1 MSAEVEVKWAEEG
14 PLYIDLRAHTN
25 STHGAVLKAFRTP
38 PDGEPC
44 QAEADGAQVG
54 DVLVGLNAK
63 SVETMLFMD
72 IIGHIKSCEWPLTMR
87 FRRPVES
94 KRRSWGDM
102 LSVPGKAIS
111 DAVGK
116 ESKEN
121 VPSNSSNKK
130 VGALPLP
137 TSSMP
142 FGSGATAV
150 RRGSLTSG
158 WGSLK
163 DKMSIQGLRESMSS
177 IGGST
182 VRSAANEERELEQL
196 LESVKLIGGPHH
208 TDLIVAKASDA
219 SGTERYIGGAGD
231 KGKLSLSW
239 HRATSGGKFMT
250 ITDVQ
255 GGFYQPSA
263 DDIGAHVCLKVHLT
277 SNEELSSYSEVGPIT
292 VDPKLLELVEE
303 NMRDGEARFAVT
315 LRSAPKAKH
324 FLICDT
330 DRICLCRC
338 GPLGGEDAGEEIVGN
353 DRGMESEERGEGEE
367 GGEDDEEEAEVLVHN
382 AYYNERLQVLLDPVN
397 VCCFGVSFATT
408 STADGGAAA
417 PTSPGAAVGETEEE
431 ETTGDRYEVETE
443 QLLTDSA
450 RTRDVIALTIR
461 EMRKAAIGDEREE
474 VAVGAELDNNLK
486 DVLLLQQEQLA
497 AATAAAAAAALAI
510 NNAVLEEEDDAEE
523 EDAAA
528 TATAAAAAAALGIST
543 DLGAS
548 EELKLEQL
556 ALLRAKRE
564 ANEQKR
570 EGLQP
575 LVRTWDELVRS
586 RQLLQLELRVLG
598 EEKAVV
604 SGCVTG
610 EEGGV
615 VELEGLLTEAREH
628 KSKQEHMLSSAS
640 AEAMQ
645 VKRQLVE
652 VSESCQVAASQLLA
666 SQEKVRYYEATNE
679 GLHKDCTSLT
689 ATLEELDEDG
699 LRRDVS
705 NLKDKVKAAEAEL
718 KERRQELTARM
729 GECLQMT
736 KEVQEV
742 GRESTMARS
751 KIQIRSSKL
760 DEQLEKI
767 GRLERELVQRES
779 DGTFASTQQAQR
791 MQARVSGALSDLE
804 RVRVDMKEA
813 ASARDAVHDQL
824 SASEEKA
831 AAEEARVTELKDET
845 THWKE
850 EAEKMQQDLK
860 RLLKKGDLGNIEKRL
875 ARREQ
880 MAVDLKAELET
891 VKSSKSDLVDYQAAL
906 AGLRG
911 KGAKGAKGE
920 ESTVV
925 ERARAADGLLERHH
939 SLEVSVAMKKDKLKT
954 QEFTLQQVQEVNRE
968 MVRRIESLEAQ
979 LDVDEFKGS
988 SHSQHLPP
996 PSPAGGKDMVRV
1008 RVSVGADTRDT
1019 YSMRC
1024 EKSMPVSWLLSEVIR
1039 QHTEKKSIDD
1049 PGIVG
1054 LIIPGEK
1061 HALDLCENIGR
1072 CLSDGDRVKAVLM

>member
-1 MSAEVEVKWAEEG
+1 MAEVEVIWAEEG
-14 PLYIDLRAHTN
+14 PLYIDLRANTN

-54 DVLVGLNAK
+54 DVLVALNAK
-63 SVETMLFMD
+63 NVETMLFME
-72 IIGHIKSCEWPLTMR
+72 IIGYIKNCEWPLLMR
-87 FRRPVES
+87 FRRPAERT
-94 KRRSWGDM
+94 RRSWGDI
-102 LSVPGKAIS
+102 LSAGKAIT

-121 VPSNSSNKK
+121 VPSNSSQKL
-130 VGALPLP
+130 VGAMPLP
-137 TSSMP
+137 TAP
-142 FGSGATAV
+142 V
-150 RRGSLTSG
+150 RRGSLTAG

-177 IGGST
+177 IGGSNRT
-182 VRSAANEERELEQL
+182 AADEEEVLTNL
-196 LESVKLIGGPHH
+196 LESVKLVGGPYQ
-208 TDLIVAKASDA
+208 TDLIMAKVVEA
-219 SGTERYIGGAGD
+219 GKERYVGGASD

-255 GGFYQPSA
+255 GSFYQPSA
-263 DDIGAHVCLKVHLT
+263 DDIGANVCLKVCLT
-277 SNEELSSYSEVGPIT
+277 SNEELSSFSEIGPIT
-292 VDPKLLELVEE
+292 VDPKLLELVDEH
-303 NMRDGEARFAVT
+303 MREGEARFPVT

-324 FLICDT
+324 FLICDA

-338 GPLGGEDAGEEIVGN
+338 GEETGEVEGDSEMGSDELEEGSEGSQGS
-353 DRGMESEERGEGEE
+353 DSEEN
-367 GGEDDEEEAEVLVHN
+367 EVLVHN
-382 AYYNERLQVLLDPVN
+382 AYYTERLQVLLDPVG
-397 VCCFGVSFATT
+397 VCCFGVSFATSTNAAGGST
-408 STADGGAAA
+408 SSAAA
-417 PTSPGAAVGETEEE
+417 GGEVEEE
-431 ETTGDRYEVETE
+431 KAEDAYEVETA

-461 EMRKAAIGDEREE
+461 AMRKAAIGDARED

-497 AATAAAAAAALAI
+497 VAAAAAAVAALA
-510 NNAVLEEEDDAEE
+510 AEQAADADELDAEE

-528 TATAAAAAAALGIST
+528 TATAAAAAAALGIAT

-564 ANEQKR
+564 AHEQRR

-575 LVRTWDELVRS
+575 LVRRWDELVRT

-598 EEKAVV
+598 EEKGVV
-604 SGCVTG
+604 TRCVTE

-615 VELEGLLTEAREH
+615 IELEGLLTEAREH
-628 KSKQEHMLSSAS
+628 KQKQESMLASAS

-679 GLHKDCTSLT
+679 GLHKDCSQLTS
-689 ATLEELDEDG
+689 TLEELDEDG

-705 NLKDKVKAAEAEL
+705 NLREKVTTAEAEL
-718 KERRQELTARM
+718 VERRAELTARM

-779 DGTFASTQQAQR
+779 DGTFASTKQAQL
-791 MQARVSGALSDLE
+791 MQARVSEALSDLN
-804 RVRVDMKEA
+804 RVRVDMKDA
-813 ASARDAVHDQL
+813 GAARDSMHTELRA
-824 SASEEKA
+824 AEEKA
-831 AAEEARVTELKDET
+831 EAEEVRLEELKEET
-845 THWKE
+845 NKWKE
-850 EAEKMQQDLK
+850 ECEKAQHDLK
-860 RLLKKGDLGNIEKRL
+860 RLLKKGDLSSIEKRL
-875 ARREQ
+875 VKREQ
-880 MAVDLKAELET
+880 LQTDLKAELET
-891 VKSSKSDLVDYQAAL
+891 VKSSKSDLADYQAAL

-911 KGAKGAKGE
+911 KGAKGE

-925 ERARAADGLLERHH
+925 ERARAADALLEKHH

-954 QEFTLQQVQEVNRE
+954 QVSSVPTEVAR
-968 MVRRIESLEAQ
+968 
-979 LDVDEFKGS
+979 
-988 SHSQHLPP
+988 HC
-996 PSPAGGKDMVRV
+996 RV
-1008 RVSVGADTRDT
+1008 
-1019 YSMRC
+1019 Y
-1024 EKSMPVSWLLSEVIR
+1024 
-1039 QHTEKKSIDD
+1039 
-1049 PGIVG
+1049 
-1054 LIIPGEK
+1054 
-1061 HALDLCENIGR
+1061 
-1072 CLSDGDRVKAVLM
+1072 